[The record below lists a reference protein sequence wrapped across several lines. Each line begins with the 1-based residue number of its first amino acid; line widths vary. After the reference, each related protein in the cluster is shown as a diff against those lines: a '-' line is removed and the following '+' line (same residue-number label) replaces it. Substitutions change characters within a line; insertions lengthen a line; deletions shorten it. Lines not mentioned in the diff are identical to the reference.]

1 MSINL
6 TDGTSVKVSRVA
18 RWFLYGFAG
27 TLLIT
32 NIRGIAGVVYSV
44 V

>member
-1 MSINL
+1 MSINFSG
-6 TDGTSVKVSRVA
+6 GTSIKVSRVA

-32 NIRGIAGVVYSV
+32 NIRGIAGMVYTIV
-44 V
+44 